1 MVKGGPMIIDYTLR
15 HGSHESPQHGLCA
28 MEWVAYLA
36 GEKHSDYPSCVD
48 LALRGFA
55 IGLNDNLPDDLRQQ
69 LRPYLVRMIGTAD
82 DGRSEER
89 RYAVADW
96 AIHVPA
102 AQAQV
107 RVGRNDLAEKLRAIP
122 EVRDVISALEA
133 GRVARGVAHPHAHA
147 DAAAHAAVAAA
158 HAAVAAGIARAAR
171 AASDAAK
178 AAAAA
183 ARLEGWDGV
192 LPLALE
198 QLDRLLPTE
207 AIELPESTL
216 HEYERL
222 MQDAAGH

>member
-1 MVKGGPMIIDYTLR
+1 MIIDYTLR
-15 HGSHESPQHGLCA
+15 HGSHESPQDGLCA

-36 GEKHSDYPSCVD
+36 GEKHSAYPSCVD
-48 LALRGFA
+48 GALQGFA
-55 IGLNDNLPDDLRQQ
+55 IGLNDNLPDNLRQQ
-69 LRPYLVRMIGTAD
+69 LRPYLARMIGTAD

-96 AIHVPA
+96 AIHIPA

-122 EVRDVISALEA
+122 RVRDVISALEA
-133 GRVARGVAHPHAHA
+133 GRVARGVVHPHAQADANAAA
-147 DAAAHAAVAAA
+147 DAAAHAADSART
-158 HAAVAAGIARAAR
+158 ARAAR
-171 AASDAAK
+171 AASDAAN

-198 QLDRLLPTE
+198 RLDTLLPTE
-207 AIELPESTL
+207 AIELPESAL

-222 MQDAAGH
+222 MEDAAGH

>member
-1 MVKGGPMIIDYTLR
+1 MIIDYTLR
-15 HGSHESPQHGLCA
+15 HGSHESP
-28 MEWVAYLA
+28 
-36 GEKHSDYPSCVD
+36 
-48 LALRGFA
+48 
-55 IGLNDNLPDDLRQQ
+55 
-69 LRPYLVRMIGTAD
+69 
-82 DGRSEER
+82 
-89 RYAVADW
+89 
-96 AIHVPA
+96 
-102 AQAQV
+102 
-107 RVGRNDLAEKLRAIP
+107 LAEKLRAIP

-147 DAAAHAAVAAA
+147 DAAAHAADAAA
-158 HAAVAAGIARAAR
+158 H
-171 AASDAAK
+171 AAK

-207 AIELPESTL
+207 AIELPESAL

>member
-1 MVKGGPMIIDYTLR
+1 MIIDYTLR
-15 HGSHESPQHGLCA
+15 PGSHESRQDGLCA
-28 MEWVAYLA
+28 MEWIAYLA

-69 LRPYLVRMIGTAD
+69 LRPYLARMIGTAD

-96 AIHVPA
+96 AIHVA
-102 AQAQV
+102 AAHAHV

-133 GRVARGVAHPHAHA
+133 GRVARGVAHPHDQADAANAAA
-147 DAAAHAAVAAA
+147 DAAAHAAD
-158 HAAVAAGIARAAR
+158 AAGTARAAR
-171 AASDAAK
+171 AATDAAK

-183 ARLEGWDGV
+183 ARLEGWDRV
-192 LPLALE
+192 LPSALE

-207 AIELPESTL
+207 AIELPESAL
-216 HEYERL
+216 HP
-222 MQDAAGH
+222 A

>member
-15 HGSHESPQHGLCA
+15 PGSHESPQDGLCA

-69 LRPYLVRMIGTAD
+69 LRPYLARMIGTAD

-96 AIHVPA
+96 AIHVA
-102 AQAQV
+102 AAHAQV

-133 GRVARGVAHPHAHA
+133 GRVARGVAHPHAQA
-147 DAAAHAAVAAA
+147 DAANAAA
-158 HAAVAAGIARAAR
+158 
-171 AASDAAK
+171 DAAD

-207 AIELPESTL
+207 AIELPESAL

-222 MQDAAGH
+222 MEDAAGN

>member
-89 RYAVADW
+89 RYAVADG

-147 DAAAHAAVAAA
+147 
-158 HAAVAAGIARAAR
+158 
-171 AASDAAK
+171 
-178 AAAAA
+178 
-183 ARLEGWDGV
+183 
-192 LPLALE
+192 
-198 QLDRLLPTE
+198 
-207 AIELPESTL
+207 
-216 HEYERL
+216 
-222 MQDAAGH
+222 

>member
-1 MVKGGPMIIDYTLR
+1 MIIDYTLR
-15 HGSHESPQHGLCA
+15 PGSHESPQDGLCA

-48 LALRGFA
+48 VALRGFA

-69 LRPYLVRMIGTAD
+69 LRPYLARMIGTAD

-96 AIHVPA
+96 AIHVA
-102 AQAQV
+102 AAHAHV

-133 GRVARGVAHPHAHA
+133 GRVARGVAHPHDQADAANAAA
-147 DAAAHAAVAAA
+147 DAAAHAAD
-158 HAAVAAGIARAAR
+158 AAGTARAAR
-171 AASDAAK
+171 AATDAAK

-183 ARLEGWDGV
+183 ARLEGWDRV
-192 LPLALE
+192 LPSALE

-207 AIELPESTL
+207 AIELPESAL
-216 HEYERL
+216 HP
-222 MQDAAGH
+222 A

>member
-1 MVKGGPMIIDYTLR
+1 MIIDYTLR
-15 HGSHESPQHGLCA
+15 PGSHESPQDGLCA
-28 MEWVAYLA
+28 MEWIAYLA

-69 LRPYLVRMIGTAD
+69 LRPYLARMIGTAD

-96 AIHVPA
+96 AIHVA
-102 AQAQV
+102 AAHAQV

-133 GRVARGVAHPHAHA
+133 GRVARGVAHPHDQADAANAAA
-147 DAAAHAAVAAA
+147 DAAAHAAD
-158 HAAVAAGIARAAR
+158 AAGTARAAR
-171 AASDAAK
+171 AATDAAK

-183 ARLEGWDGV
+183 ARLEGWDRV
-192 LPLALE
+192 LPSALE

-207 AIELPESTL
+207 AIELPESAL
-216 HEYERL
+216 HP
-222 MQDAAGH
+222 A

>member
-1 MVKGGPMIIDYTLR
+1 
-15 HGSHESPQHGLCA
+15 
-28 MEWVAYLA
+28 MEWIAYLV
-36 GEKHSDYPSCVD
+36 GEKHSDHPSCVD
-48 LALRGFA
+48 GALQGFA

-69 LRPYLVRMIGTAD
+69 LRPYLARMIGTAD

-133 GRVARGVAHPHAHA
+133 GRVARGVAHPHADAANAAA
-147 DAAAHAAVAAA
+147 DAAAHAAN
-158 HAAVAAGIARAAR
+158 AAGTARAAR

-183 ARLEGWDGV
+183 ASLEGWDGV

-198 QLDRLLPTE
+198 QLDRLLPAE
-207 AIELPESTL
+207 AIELPESAL

-222 MQDAAGH
+222 IEDAAGH